1 MQFGLSNSVGFFSTT
16 WSLLYKPTQ
25 VTAALLYVLSL
36 EFYFGRHATLHPR
49 LLLYHRL
56 RAASQW
62 RLIPRYPTWL
72 KCNISLSL
80 YFYFRCW
87 TIFFKRQ
94 HSFTFVYI
102 YVWEIWNDRIWYGRV
117 GIAHTMVWLFTIWNR
132 KSKWSTLINTLMWGW
147 MRGRPSRPQEVL
159 SCIWRWLVV
168 QRCCGQNGSWS
179 IFFITV
185 VKLKFC
191 DLLLCWTTVCL
202 RTSSPNSRNI

>member
-1 MQFGLSNSVGFFSTT
+1 MLN
-16 WSLLYKPTQ
+16 Y
-25 VTAALLYVLSL
+25 
-36 EFYFGRHATLHPR
+36 
-49 LLLYHRL
+49 
-56 RAASQW
+56 
-62 RLIPRYPTWL
+62 
-72 KCNISLSL
+72 
-80 YFYFRCW
+80 
-87 TIFFKRQ
+87 FFKRQ
-94 HSFTFVYI
+94 HLQTHLHSYI

-117 GIAHTMVWLFTIWNR
+117 GIALTMVWLFTIWTSGQIWCSRGTDGEEGTLSSQLQTTRIEVKVLYTISFILWNSSIVALKHNTDFLIR

-179 IFFITV
+179 IFFITI